1 MDKKDMKLK
10 RTPLILDF
18 YTSPMSGEEIEAE
31 SLRTVDREA
40 TAHRFTAEEW
50 KVVQRMIHTTADFT
64 LIEDVRFSPDAI
76 ASAIDALRAGSLL
89 YVDSNMIRSGI
100 SVPRLQS
107 VCPSYGPESIACYV
121 ADGEVAC
128 DALETGMPRSVFAVR
143 KAKPILNGAIVLFGN
158 APIGLLELNRLIIE
172 ENIRPALVVAM
183 PVGFVHVVESKQ
195 ELMSLGVP
203 FIALEGRRGG
213 STLAVSVIHALCSLA
228 AAVER
233 ESTTAPAEKRYRG
246 RGTNMA
252 DDPGPDRERET
263 AECPGEA
270 VILLGHGSRVPDAGK
285 DMEQVARGLK
295 QKYGYRMVEI
305 CFMSRLGPHFPEVLE
320 KCVNQGAQSVVV
332 IPYFLHMGLHILLD
346 IPEMLQEQALR
357 YPHVKMTFGRGFG
370 FDDLLV
376 DIIHKRIRTASE
388 LGDVRDLVLPPK
400 EKYPVPH
407 GQCEFVPMPPDEA
420 AKYRG

>member
-10 RTPLILDF
+10 PTPLMLNF

-31 SLRTVDREA
+31 SLRTIDREA
-40 TAHRFTAEEW
+40 PAHRFTAAQW
-50 KVVQRMIHTTADFT
+50 QVVQRMIHTTADFA
-64 LIEDVRFSPDAI
+64 LIEDVRFSPNAI
-76 ASAIDALRAGSLL
+76 ASAIEALRAGNPL

-107 VCPSYGPESIACYV
+107 VCPGYGPESIACYV
-121 ADGEVAC
+121 SDGEVAGHSFK
-128 DALETGMPRSVFAVR
+128 TGMPRSIFAVR
-143 KAKPILNGAIVLFGN
+143 KAKPILDGAIVLFGN

-195 ELMSLGVP
+195 ELMSLDVP
-203 FIALEGRRGG
+203 FIALTGRRGG
-213 STLAVSVIHALCSLA
+213 STLAVSVVHALCSLA
-228 AAVER
+228 AAVEHER
-233 ESTTAPAEKRYRG
+233 STAPAEKGYRK
-246 RGTNMA
+246 RGTNTA
-252 DDPGPDRERET
+252 DDLGLDRERGT
-263 AECPGEA
+263 AECPGETI
-270 VILLGHGSRVPDAGK
+270 ILLGHGSRVPDAGK
-285 DMEQVARGLK
+285 DMEQVARGLR
-295 QKYGYRMVEI
+295 QKYGYPMVEV

-320 KCVNQGAQSVVV
+320 KCVNQGAESVVV

-376 DIIHKRIRTASE
+376 DIIHRRIQEASE

-400 EKYPVPH
+400 EKYPIPH
-407 GQCEFVPMPPDEA
+407 GQCEFVPMPPNEA